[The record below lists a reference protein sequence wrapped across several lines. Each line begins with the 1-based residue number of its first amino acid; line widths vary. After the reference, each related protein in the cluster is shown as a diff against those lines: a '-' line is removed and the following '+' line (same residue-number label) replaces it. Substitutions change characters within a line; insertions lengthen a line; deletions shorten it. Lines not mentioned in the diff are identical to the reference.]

1 MIVIGKIQSIHTC
14 QNAIIPINNSLH
26 MKISILYI
34 IMTILL
40 TGCSPYMKGNLPLN
54 ENNLT
59 QFSFS
64 LNQEGQGI
72 IKCYQY
78 HTISR
83 EQKNSTVSSRSMSS
97 ENLLW
102 LKKDIEALIKDKI
115 LTSDKNES
123 SYSDF
128 PSLELKIYI
137 EGTPYFYTTKYMSPE
152 NSSKRIHV
160 IEDNINK
167 VFNNN

>member
-1 MIVIGKIQSIHTC
+1 
-14 QNAIIPINNSLH
+14 
-26 MKISILYI
+26 
-34 IMTILL
+34 MTILL
-40 TGCSPYMKGNLPLN
+40 TGCSPYMKGNFPLN

-64 LNQEGQGI
+64 INQEGQGT

-83 EQKNSTVSSRSMSS
+83 EQKNGTVSSRSISS

-102 LKKDIEALIKDKI
+102 LKNDVEGLIKDKI

-128 PSLELKIYI
+128 PSLELKICI
-137 EGTPYFYTTKYMSPE
+137 EGTPYFCTTKYVSPG
-152 NSSKRIHV
+152 NSSKRLHM
-160 IEDNINK
+160 IENKINK
-167 VFNNN
+167 SFNCN